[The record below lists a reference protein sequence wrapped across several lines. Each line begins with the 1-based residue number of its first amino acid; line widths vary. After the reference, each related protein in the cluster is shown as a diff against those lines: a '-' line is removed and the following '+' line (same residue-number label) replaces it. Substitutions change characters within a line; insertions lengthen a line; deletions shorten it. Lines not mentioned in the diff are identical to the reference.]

1 MEPVLRYRG
10 RAIQLDDVA
19 FIRALIAARPKA
31 SRRKLSIE
39 LCRAWGWVQSNG
51 ALRDA
56 VCRGLL
62 LALYRGGHIELPAAK
77 YNSIAAWRRREPVS
91 VTIDMTPIE
100 SSLAAEGS
108 PRLRF
113 WTSGVDDGGPRGISA
128 SGGLFSGH
136 HAHSLDVRLPP

>member
-1 MEPVLRYRG
+1 METVLTYRG
-10 RAIQLDDVA
+10 RAIEPADVV

-62 LALYRGGHIELPAAK
+62 LALHRGGHIELPPPK
-77 YNSIAAWRRREPVS
+77 YDGFAAWRRREPTT
-91 VTIDMTPIE
+91 VTIDTTPI
-100 SSLAAEGS
+100 
-108 PRLRF
+108 R
-113 WTSGVDDGGPRGISA
+113 
-128 SGGLFSGH
+128 
-136 HAHSLDVRLPP
+136 